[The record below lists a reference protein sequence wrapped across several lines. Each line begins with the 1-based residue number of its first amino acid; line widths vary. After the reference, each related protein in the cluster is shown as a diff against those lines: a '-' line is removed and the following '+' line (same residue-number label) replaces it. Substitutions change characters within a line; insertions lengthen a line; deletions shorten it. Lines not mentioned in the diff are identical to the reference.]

1 MIYSFF
7 TSISPLS
14 LSPSLSLSLSLSIK
28 YYYFFFIAKLTFDLR
43 LMPLH
48 GNLLLMNL
56 F

>member
-7 TSISPLS
+7 TSISP
-14 LSPSLSLSLSLSIK
+14 LSLSLSLSIK

>member
-7 TSISPLS
+7 TSISPL
-14 LSPSLSLSLSLSIK
+14 SLSLSLSLSIK

>member
-1 MIYSFF
+1 MIYSFL
-7 TSISPLS
+7 TSISP
-14 LSPSLSLSLSLSIK
+14 LSLSLSLSIK

>member
-14 LSPSLSLSLSLSIK
+14 LSLFLSLSIK

-48 GNLLLMNL
+48 GDLLLMNL